1 MSLLLHLRQQLASV
15 DGDVLMILSPDSA
28 MPWQACRSK
37 PHTKLDEDG
46 NSHCAALREIRCA
59 LWGPGS
65 GALHR
70 LTADPAVECM
80 PDTAPAQVEP
90 AMPTAS
96 ARFRRPRPQPRVIS
110 QLELLVSRL
119 MDELGPVLLLVSAN
133 SRDGSQ
139 AWVEAFTEFRAFA
152 HARWAT
158 IQESL
163 SRACKYIA
171 LGADNYA
178 AEFAEIAA
186 EDADLASHLN
196 DARAR
201 VSASWRCH
209 GDEDISWL

>member
-1 MSLLLHLRQQLASV
+1 
-15 DGDVLMILSPDSA
+15 
-28 MPWQACRSK
+28 
-37 PHTKLDEDG
+37 
-46 NSHCAALREIRCA
+46 
-59 LWGPGS
+59 
-65 GALHR
+65 
-70 LTADPAVECM
+70 
-80 PDTAPAQVEP
+80 
-90 AMPTAS
+90 MPTAS

-171 LGADNYA
+171 LGADKYA

-201 VSASWRCH
+201 VSRRAPCQTFCTTAKKPKTKARQAGVARKARKCTCGTADPSRHNDPSGHNSGSTVPSKQW
-209 GDEDISWL
+209 